1 MAKETK
7 EFWDDMN
14 WAEEH
19 YSELM
24 QKYPDKWVAVVDKKI
39 QAAGV
44 SIKKIKEEAEK
55 KTHRD
60 KDQIPVIFIECGS
73 HIY

>member
-1 MAKETK
+1 MSGETK

-24 QKYPDKWVAVVDKKI
+24 HKYPDKWVAVVDKKI
-39 QAAGV
+39 VAAGE
-44 SIKKIKEEAEK
+44 SIKKIEEEAEK
-55 KTHRD
+55 KTQRTR
-60 KDQIPVIFIECGS
+60 DQIPVVFIECGS